1 MCLYADAVAIH
12 DGVVV
17 IEEEEEEEEEYDR
30 LSLSD

>member
-17 IEEEEEEEEEYDR
+17 IEEEEEEYDR